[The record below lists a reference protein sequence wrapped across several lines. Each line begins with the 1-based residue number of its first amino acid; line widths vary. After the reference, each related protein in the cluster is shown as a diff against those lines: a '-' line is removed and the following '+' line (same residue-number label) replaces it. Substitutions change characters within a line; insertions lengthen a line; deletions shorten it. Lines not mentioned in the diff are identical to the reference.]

1 MKKKPYFKAMLT
13 YNPIEDGGIATPISS
28 GFRSAVR
35 FPFNNQDFIAN
46 QTFLDTDLVF
56 PGDTVSADIILVDS
70 KDALKNIY
78 NGLNFDVLL
87 NSNII
92 GSGVITQLYFSDNI

>member
-1 MKKKPYFKAMLT
+1 MTKKPHFKAMLT
-13 YNPIEDGGIATPISS
+13 YNTTEDGGIATPISS

-56 PGDTVSADIILVDS
+56 PGDIVSTDITLVDLN
-70 KDALKNIY
+70 DVLKYIY
-78 NGLNFDVLL
+78 SGLNFDLLL
-87 NSNII
+87 NSSII
-92 GSGVITQLYFSDNI
+92 GSGVITQLYFSENS